1 MTFYAK
7 RQRFEGV
14 SAKIGKALAGL
25 GLSPN
30 QWTIL
35 SIIAALGSFYL
46 LLQQSYIFAAVFFII
61 AAFFDMADGAV
72 ARETGKSS
80 KFGAYLDTMADRL
93 VEFIIVL
100 GMVFLAGAGFLPP
113 FILPAVI
120 WVFIFYFGSIMTT
133 YAKSAA
139 KEKGLVKDEL
149 RGGLL
154 ERSERLIIL
163 FIGIVLAAISPMY
176 LTYTLVL
183 LAILTNI
190 TALQRFWLAKNASG

>member
-1 MTFYAK
+1 MTFYAN
-7 RQRFEGV
+7 RQKFESLSG
-14 SAKIGKALAGL
+14 KIGKALAGF
-25 GLSPN
+25 GLTPN
-30 QWTIL
+30 MWTLL

-46 LLQQSYIFAAVFFII
+46 IVQQNYIFAAAFFIL

-72 ARETGKSS
+72 ARETGKAS

-100 GMVFLAGAGFLPP
+100 GIAFVAAGGGLPP
-113 FILPAVI
+113 FMVPAVI

-139 KEKGLVKDEL
+139 KEKDLVRDEL
-149 RGGLL
+149 KGGLL

-163 FIGIVLAAISPMY
+163 FIGLIFAALNPLFLTFTIV
-176 LTYTLVL
+176 V

-190 TALQRFWLAKNASG
+190 SALQRFWMACKASG